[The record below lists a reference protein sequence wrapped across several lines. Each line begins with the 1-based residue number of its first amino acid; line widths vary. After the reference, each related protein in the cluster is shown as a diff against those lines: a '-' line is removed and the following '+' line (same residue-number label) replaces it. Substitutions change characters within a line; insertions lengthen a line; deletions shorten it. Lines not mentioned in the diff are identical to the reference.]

1 MMNMITKSKMKN
13 LKSNQKSEIRN
24 QKYLVCFDLDG
35 TLMDSMSVVNG
46 LFFDMVDNDL
56 GLSTKEYRKNRQLW
70 AVSVHERFDMFFK
83 EQMKKK
89 GVTRKQTDDFLMKFR
104 TEKKKIDFPLV
115 PGAKKAVEL
124 VCKYFDNVACV
135 SNNMDTMLDDY
146 LKRLGLRKYFRKI
159 VGNNGLKHSK
169 PDPEIYEKTVTVLGL
184 KNGNCLTF
192 EDSSVGIESA
202 KNAGIKAIAIATGV
216 ETFEELKRTKAD
228 LVLEKFSDLKIQ
240 MIFDLFGI
248 K

>member
-1 MMNMITKSKMKN
+1 MKN
-13 LKSNQKSEIRN
+13 QKSNQKSKIKN

-104 TEKKKIDFPLV
+104 AEKKKIDFPLV

-124 VCKYFDNVACV
+124 VSRYFDNVACV
-135 SNNMDTMLDDY
+135 SNNKDTALVDY
-146 LKRLGLRKYFRKI
+146 LEKLGIAKYFKKVI
-159 VGNNGLKHSK
+159 GNTGLKHSK
-169 PDPEIYEKTVTVLGL
+169 PDPEIYEKAVSAFGL
-184 KNGNCLTF
+184 EKENCVTF
-192 EDSSVGIESA
+192 EDSSVGIQSA

-216 ETFEELKRTKAD
+216 ETFEELKKTKAD
-228 LVLEKFSDLKIQ
+228 LVLEKFSDLKIE

-248 K
+248 SANVK